1 MNTCIC
7 CCQETKQS
15 NYLAITL
22 CPKCENQLLPS
33 FIDILINLRETIC
46 YSSRLHLT
54 KTKDGRIFYEGTWTK
69 DNWEQYP
76 TVIEIRNSVSIA
88 PQTKEEDHTGQIY
101 NPFTD
106 SWSWF

>member
-7 CCQETKQS
+7 CRQETKQS

-22 CPKCENQLLPS
+22 CPKCENQLPPS
-33 FIDILINLRETIC
+33 FIEILINLRNSIC
-46 YSSRLHLT
+46 YLPQFI
-54 KTKDGRIFYEGTWTK
+54 KTEDNRICHKGTWTK

-76 TVIEIRNSVSIA
+76 TVIEIRNSFA
-88 PQTKEEDHTGQIY
+88 PQETKEDHTGQIY
-101 NPFTD
+101 NPFTN